1 VSVIVPS
8 RDRVDD
14 LRRCLMGVLRQDRPA
29 VDVIVVDD
37 ACSDGT
43 AAMVRREFPSV
54 TLLRFEDPVGA
65 STARNAALARARGE
79 VVWFLDSDSEPTTP
93 DCLRRLVGVI
103 LGDASIGSVGGE
115 ICRLQRE
122 DGALTPTLALPRQGG
137 GEPGSGLPRQGGGET
152 GGDLVVRVKHVRI
165 NGETANIDV
174 PLDPRMLQDTDY
186 LPTCNL
192 LARRDLVVDLGGVD
206 PVYVVLSEDKE
217 LGWRIRR
224 RGLRNVLVGSAPVVH
239 HVSRRARKGDL
250 FRKLRNTTRFALI
263 NLPCWRVL
271 LLPLLDLACLLGR
284 GKMKALRSGSVSVT
298 KHLSGGAAGVVGR
311 KRTPTIVK
319 LLLVGPK
326 YLACLLAAYGWNLY
340 HLIGSLRMRWRR
352 PNFVEQAS
360 DLAPSVSCQDD

>member
-1 VSVIVPS
+1 MSRDRPTVSVIVPS

-14 LRRCLMGVLRQDRPA
+14 LRCCLTGVLRQDWPA

-37 ACSDGT
+37 ASSDGT
-43 AAMVRREFPSV
+43 AAMVRREFPSAA
-54 TLLRFEDPVGA
+54 LLRFEDPVGA
-65 STARNAALARARGE
+65 STARNAALVRARGE

-103 LGDASIGSVGGE
+103 AGDASIGSAGGE
-115 ICRLQRE
+115 ICRRQGQ
-122 DGALTPTLALPRQGG
+122 DSALAPTLTLPRQGG
-137 GEPGSGLPRQGGGET
+137 AED
-152 GGDLVVRVKHVRI
+152 GGDLVVRIKRVRI
-165 NGETANIDV
+165 NGETASTDV
-174 PLDPRMLQDTDY
+174 PLDPRMLEDTDY

-192 LARRDLVVDLGGVD
+192 LARRDLVVDLGGFD

-239 HVSRRARKGDL
+239 HVSRRARTGDL
-250 FRKLRNTTRFALI
+250 VRKLRNTTRFAII

-271 LLPLLDLACLLGR
+271 LLPLLDLVCLFNR
-284 GKMKALRSGSVSVT
+284 GKLKALRSGGVSVT
-298 KHLSGGAAGVVGR
+298 KHLSGGAAGIVAR

-326 YLACLLAAYGWNLY
+326 YLACLLAAYAWNLY
-340 HLIGSLRMRWRR
+340 HLIGALRMRWHR

-360 DLAPSVSCQDD
+360 DLVSSVSGQGD